1 MDLSRNGLTQS
12 FINSVA
18 EVKDEPEFSR
28 SADRLKFAIDEEG
41 HASIKIAIGNMP
53 LDYDL
58 WEGLRNPATVG
69 LYPAGLPEIWEFYA
83 NRRKKKVDE
92 TGRPTIFQMPQSFD
106 YAQNNYSRAVIISVM
121 LPFSESIIEDYVSQ
135 VIDKKKGSSHTFAR
149 MYEDINKILDK
160 TVSRVATDMII
171 DDAEA
176 IVLPMTGDIVNA
188 LSSEAIP
195 QTKQGI
201 SHGPSK
207 GGNYPQKSIAALLGL
222 GQFGISR
229 IIFRD
234 EIVDGKVQRYTGP
247 IRSMVLFDKNKV
259 ITDGSEDVI
268 FPTGAWR
275 SFLTRL
281 FDFTDTDP
289 EINKYRFCSHIP
301 LNDNGCNKCVD
312 CCPSGAQP
320 NSTPLG
326 TGEYSDQVN
335 RQTYRFWNDKLQFD
349 FGKCCDERGQMLS
362 LLPEWSCA
370 RCVTICTNQGIKRK
384 FAAQNYNN
392 KMKEL
397 TSK

>member
-1 MDLSRNGLTQS
+1 MDLSKNGLTRS
-12 FINSVA
+12 FINCLA

-28 SADRLKFAIDEEG
+28 STDRLKFAIDGEG
-41 HASIKIAIGNMP
+41 HAAVKIAIGNMP

-58 WEGLRNPATVG
+58 WEDLRNPATVG
-69 LYPAGLPEIWEFYA
+69 LFPAGLPEIWDFYA

-92 TGRPTIFQMPQSFD
+92 TGRPSIFQMPLSFG
-106 YAQNNYSRAVIISVM
+106 YAQKNYSRAVIISVM
-121 LPFSESIIEDYVSQ
+121 LPFSEGIIDNYISR

-160 TVSRVATDMII
+160 TVSRVATEMVI
-171 DDAEA
+171 DDANA

-201 SHGPSK
+201 SHGPGK

-234 EIVDGKVQRYTGP
+234 EIVNGKVHRYTGP
-247 IRSMVLFDKNKV
+247 IRSIVLFDKDNL
-259 ITDGSEDVI
+259 ITDGSDGI
-268 FPTGAWR
+268 IYPTGAWR
-275 SFLTRL
+275 SFLNRL

-289 EINKYRFCSHIP
+289 EVNKYRFCSHFP
-301 LNDNGCNKCVD
+301 LNDKGCNKCVD

-320 NSTPLG
+320 NSSPLG
-326 TGEYSDQVN
+326 TGKYSAEVN
-335 RQTYRFWNDKLQFD
+335 QQTYRFWDGKLQFD
-349 FGKCCDERGQMLS
+349 SGKCFDERGQILG

-370 RCVTICTNQGIKRK
+370 RCVAICADQGIKRK
-384 FAAQNYNN
+384 LAVENYNN
-392 KMKEL
+392 KMQEL
-397 TSK
+397 TRK

>member
-207 GGNYPQKSIAALLGL
+207 GGNYPQKKYRGTP
-222 GQFGISR
+222 R
-229 IIFRD
+229 
-234 EIVDGKVQRYTGP
+234 TGP
-247 IRSMVLFDKNKV
+247 IRYIPDYFQGRNRRWKSTAIYRANTFD
-259 ITDGSEDVI
+259 
-268 FPTGAWR
+268 GA
-275 SFLTRL
+275 
-281 FDFTDTDP
+281 
-289 EINKYRFCSHIP
+289 I
-301 LNDNGCNKCVD
+301 
-312 CCPSGAQP
+312 
-320 NSTPLG
+320 
-326 TGEYSDQVN
+326 
-335 RQTYRFWNDKLQFD
+335 
-349 FGKCCDERGQMLS
+349 
-362 LLPEWSCA
+362 
-370 RCVTICTNQGIKRK
+370 
-384 FAAQNYNN
+384 
-392 KMKEL
+392 
-397 TSK
+397 